1 MPSQTTVTLIEMEK
15 EVDSKSILVYYLPVK
30 SFFLPHTLISN
41 QTDSHTKQNRGSK
54 N

>member
-30 SFFLPHTLISN
+30 SFFLPHTRFP
-41 QTDSHTKQNRGSK
+41 TKQIHTQRNRGIK